1 MGCFRQITIPPKST
15 NQLLSKQTAILNAHS
30 IMTLIFNQGN
40 NRILFLHRHV
50 KRKREAKF
58 MQWGSV
64 RHLDNIW
71 PGLSQRYG

>member
-1 MGCFRQITIPPKST
+1 
-15 NQLLSKQTAILNAHS
+15 
-30 IMTLIFNQGN
+30 
-40 NRILFLHRHV
+40 
-50 KRKREAKF
+50 